1 MFAFDFHA
9 EHIGIELFRAFVVG
23 ADYGYV
29 VYLVEFHNILSNFLF
44 MLCAAKI
51 IALYVN
57 SKFLL
62 SKWCVVKKTR
72 VESGM
77 LKVMITFVGNYC
89 CLKKQHILQ

>member
-1 MFAFDFHA
+1 
-9 EHIGIELFRAFVVG
+9 
-23 ADYGYV
+23 
-29 VYLVEFHNILSNFLF
+29 

>member
-1 MFAFDFHA
+1 
-9 EHIGIELFRAFVVG
+9 
-23 ADYGYV
+23 
-29 VYLVEFHNILSNFLF
+29 
-44 MLCAAKI
+44 MLYAAKI

-77 LKVMITFVGNYC
+77 LKVMITFVGNYY